1 MQPSPRAETSRL
13 LFPSLR
19 CCIGPP
25 DVLLLLVADLF
36 HPVHDLAI
44 EVFLNGEVRHGGGWR
59 GAVPMLLTGRDPDHV
74 TGPDLLDRPS
84 PALRAAAAGGHDQ
97 GLAQRGG
104 VPCPPGARAERHT
117 CAGPPGPI
125 GGLDQKGATSDA

>member
-44 EVFLNGEVRHGGGWR
+44 EVFLNGEVRHGGGCP

-74 TGPDLLDRPS
+74 TGPNLLDRPA
-84 PALRAAAAGGHDQ
+84 PAPRAAPPSRPHQ
-97 GLAQRGG
+97 GLAPRGG
-104 VPCPPGARAERHT
+104 VPCRPRARLEPVT
-117 CAGPPGPI
+117 W
-125 GGLDQKGATSDA
+125 